1 MFASIAHA
9 AFAHL
14 VAAYL
19 LVAGTA
25 CLFACVNLRGKK
37 W

>member
-1 MFASIAHA
+1 VFGSIVHA

-14 VAAYL
+14 IAAYL

-25 CLFACVNLRGKK
+25 CFFACVNLHEK
-37 W
+37 